1 MSWWTGA
8 RASPV
13 NLLTLKGSETGW
25 EPVLVPD
32 TAVRIAIEI
41 GIETVIV
48 IGIGLQS
55 IPLSERRSR
64 TRIPV

>member
-1 MSWWTGA
+1 M
-8 RASPV
+8 
-13 NLLTLKGSETGW
+13 
-25 EPVLVPD
+25 PD

-41 GIETVIV
+41 GIEIVIV
-48 IGIGLQS
+48 IEIGLQS